1 MCRST
6 DKATV
11 ANGVDGVLVEI
22 PEAAEEFMGIEEEE
36 EEEEEEAEEV
46 IMQPLLQRIP
56 RTLLLR
62 PLGMRR

>member
-36 EEEEEEAEEV
+36 EAEEV

>member
-36 EEEEEEAEEV
+36 EEAEEV

-62 PLGMRR
+62 PLDMRR

>member
-36 EEEEEEAEEV
+36 EEEEEAEEV